1 MRKISLLLLLF
12 MIFVLV
18 SSTVYAVEKKSAL
31 GAGNIALK
39 FDYIKFTDD
48 GLKDTDTDTGLYVG
62 LEGYGK
68 IVPNLYIGGEVG
80 YANLEGDPYFGNTE
94 FELTYVPLELNIKYA
109 AEIAPSLTIDIGAGI
124 SYNYGDFK
132 VSTGGISESVD
143 DWLFGGQFFADA
155 NYIIDRFFIG
165 INGKYKLTKDFKDFD
180 FNLNNWTIGGQIGVM
195 F

>member
-1 MRKISLLLLLF
+1 MRKLSLLLLF
-12 MIFVLV
+12 ITFVLV
-18 SSTVYAVEKKSAL
+18 SSTVYGVEKKAAL

-68 IVPNLYIGGEVG
+68 IVPNLYLGGELG
-80 YANLEGDPYFGNTE
+80 YANIEGDPYFGNT
-94 FELTYVPLELNIKYA
+94 ELTYVPLELNIKYA
-109 AEIAPSLTIDIGAGI
+109 TEIVPSLTIDIGTGI
-124 SYNYGDFK
+124 SYNYGKFE
-132 VSTGGISESVD
+132 VSSSSID
-143 DWLFGGQFFADA
+143 DWLFGGQFFAGA
-155 NYIIDRFFIG
+155 NYTIDRFFIG
-165 INGKYKLTKDFKDFD
+165 INGKYKLTEDFKDFD

>member
-1 MRKISLLLLLF
+1 MRKLLLLLF
-12 MIFVLV
+12 ITFVLV
-18 SSTVYAVEKKSAL
+18 SSTVYAAEEKSAL

-48 GLKDTDTDTGLYVG
+48 NLKVADTDTGLYVG

-68 IVPNLYIGGEVG
+68 IVPNIYIGGELG
-80 YANLEGDPYFGNTE
+80 YANLEGDASFGNTE

-109 AEIAPSLTIDIGAGI
+109 AEIAPSLTIDLGAGI

-143 DWLFGGQFFADA
+143 DWLFGGQFFAGA
-155 NYIIDRFFIG
+155 NYTIDRFFIG
-165 INGKYKLTKDFKDFD
+165 INGKYKLTEDFKDFD
-180 FNLNNWTIGGQIGVM
+180 FNLNNWTIGGQIGLM

>member
-1 MRKISLLLLLF
+1 MRKLSLLLLC
-12 MIFVLV
+12 ITFVLA
-18 SSTVYAVEKKSAL
+18 SSTVYAAEKISVL

-48 GLKDTDTDTGLYVG
+48 GLKDVDTDTGLYVG

-80 YANLEGDPYFGNTE
+80 YANLEGDPDFGNTE

-109 AEIAPSLTIDIGAGI
+109 AEIAPSLTIDLGAGI

-143 DWLFGGQFFADA
+143 DWLFGGQFFAGA
-155 NYIIDRFFIG
+155 NYTIDRFFIG
-165 INGKYKLTKDFKDFD
+165 INGKYKLTEDFKDFD

>member
-1 MRKISLLLLLF
+1 MRKLSLLLLF
-12 MIFVLV
+12 ITFVLV
-18 SSTVYAVEKKSAL
+18 SSTVYGVEKKAAL

-48 GLKDTDTDTGLYVG
+48 GLKDVDTDAGLYVG

-68 IVPNLYIGGEVG
+68 IVPNLYIGGELG
-80 YANLEGDPYFGNTE
+80 YANPEGDVYFGKT
-94 FELTYVPLELNIKYA
+94 ELTYVPLELNIKYA
-109 AEIAPSLTIDIGAGI
+109 AEIAPSLTIDIGTGI
-124 SYNYGDFK
+124 SYNYGKFK
-132 VSTGGISESVD
+132 VSTGGISDSVD

-155 NYIIDRFFIG
+155 NYTIDRFFIG
-165 INGKYKLTKDFKDFD
+165 INGKYKLTQDFKDFD

>member
-1 MRKISLLLLLF
+1 MRKLSLLLLF
-12 MIFVLV
+12 TTFVLV
-18 SSTVYAVEKKSAL
+18 SSTVYAAEKISVL

-80 YANLEGDPYFGNTE
+80 YANPEGDVYFGKT
-94 FELTYVPLELNIKYA
+94 ELTYVPLELNIKYA
-109 AEIAPSLTIDIGAGI
+109 AEIAPSLTIDLGTGI
-124 SYNYGDFK
+124 SYNYGEFK
-132 VSTGGISESVD
+132 VSAGGISDSVD
-143 DWLFGGQFFADA
+143 DWLFGGQFFAGA
-155 NYIIDRFFIG
+155 NYTIDRFFIG
-165 INGKYKLTKDFKDFD
+165 INGKYKLTEDFKDKD